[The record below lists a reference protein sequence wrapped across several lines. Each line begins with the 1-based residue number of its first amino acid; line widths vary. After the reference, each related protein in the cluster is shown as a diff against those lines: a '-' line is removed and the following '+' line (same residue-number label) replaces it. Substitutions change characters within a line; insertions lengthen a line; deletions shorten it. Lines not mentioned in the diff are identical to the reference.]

1 MGGLKMLPNKKK
13 EIRSIVGMLV
23 LLIFLILVNVYHQN
37 LSVYWTSFL
46 IIGGSLLFIGIIYKI
61 IKVIKEY

>member
-1 MGGLKMLPNKKK
+1 MLPNKKK

-23 LLIFLILVNVYHQN
+23 LLVNVYHQN

-46 IIGGSLLFIGIIYKI
+46 IIGGSLLFIGVIYKI

>member
-1 MGGLKMLPNKKK
+1 MLPNKKK

-46 IIGGSLLFIGIIYKI
+46 IIGASLLFIGVIYKI

>member
-1 MGGLKMLPNKKK
+1 MLPNKKK

-23 LLIFLILVNVYHQN
+23 LLIFLILVNVYHHN

-46 IIGGSLLFIGIIYKI
+46 IIGGSLLFIGVIYKI